1 MITKLTTLTAT
12 QRDRLMTIWLQ
23 GNLEAHPFVAASY
36 WRDMA
41 PLVAQQLNTATLY
54 VATADAQIVGFA
66 GLTNQYIAG
75 IFVAHDYR
83 NQGIGHALL
92 TQLQT
97 DYPVLTLSV
106 YPQNQGAVKFYQRH
120 GFTTSTS
127 ATDPDT
133 GVPDQ
138 EMLWQRKPSTRAQN

>member
-23 GNLEAHPFVAASY
+23 GNLEAHPFVAANY
-36 WRDMA
+36 WQDMA
-41 PLVAQQLNTATLY
+41 PLVAQQLSAATLY

-66 GLTNQYIAG
+66 GLTSHYIAG

-83 NQGIGHALL
+83 SRGIGHALL

-97 DYPVLTLSV
+97 DYSTLTLSV
-106 YPQNQGAVKFYQRH
+106 YPQNQGAVSFYQHH
-120 GFTTSTS
+120 GFTAGTS
-127 ATDPDT
+127 AIDPET
-133 GVPDQ
+133 GVRDQ
-138 EMLWQRKPSTRAQN
+138 EMLWQRKR